1 MVDTMLDAI
10 TMRVIWET
18 SADFKKVNFMWKI
31 NNNNQLN
38 HNFEVT
44 FASIMVYS
52 TIIWKSSEIIVND
65 IEEKVISFKWTWS
78 VCFSVKIVTN
88 VECLFSGKKNSRRT
102 KMKQRLEQSDDWS
115 YTKILLPFIWHL
127 SSLNRHRYYVIQTS
141 LICLK
146 FKKSFWHAFLNKAES
161 KVCDKETCNLA
172 VRSMNYI
179 IRELK

>member
-1 MVDTMLDAI
+1 MAY
-10 TMRVIWET
+10 
-18 SADFKKVNFMWKI
+18 A
-31 NNNNQLN
+31 
-38 HNFEVT
+38 
-44 FASIMVYS
+44 
-52 TIIWKSSEIIVND
+52 TIIWKSSKIIVHD

-102 KMKQRLEQSDDWS
+102 KMKQRKKQSEDWS
-115 YTKILLPFIWHL
+115 DIKILLPFIFHL
-127 SSLNRHRYYVIQTS
+127 SSLNGHWYYIIQTF

-146 FKKSFWHAFLNKAES
+146 VKKSFWHAFLNKAEL

-179 IRELK
+179 IRELKLTLAWTQEISWT

>member
-1 MVDTMLDAI
+1 MLDAI

-18 SADFKKVNFMWKI
+18 SADFKKVNFIWKI

-38 HNFEVT
+38 YNFEVT
-44 FASIMVYS
+44 FASIMIYS
-52 TIIWKSSEIIVND
+52 TIICKSSEIIVND

-115 YTKILLPFIWHL
+115 DIKILLPFIWHL
-127 SSLNRHRYYVIQTS
+127 S
-141 LICLK
+141 
-146 FKKSFWHAFLNKAES
+146 FLNGHWYYFKSQEVVLACFFKHDWVES
-161 KVCDKETCNLA
+161 VQQRNLQFG
-172 VRSMNYI
+172 R
-179 IRELK
+179 

>member
-1 MVDTMLDAI
+1 
-10 TMRVIWET
+10 
-18 SADFKKVNFMWKI
+18 
-31 NNNNQLN
+31 
-38 HNFEVT
+38 
-44 FASIMVYS
+44 MVYS
-52 TIIWKSSEIIVND
+52 TIIWKSSKIIVHD

-127 SSLNRHRYYVIQTS
+127 SSLNGHWYYIIQTF

-146 FKKSFWHAFLNKAES
+146 VKKSFWHAFLNKAES

-179 IRELK
+179 IRELKLTLAWTQEISWT